1 MTQNKIQCNISFR
14 PKKASHVSLEEY
26 KRAEK
31 IGEEQGDCW
40 SFYPEC
46 VISVFNII
54 PDIYTTDDHVEV
66 SFNGFDAG
74 SKYKETGAMNED
86 LVNMV
91 KDEMIKDKMKII
103 KEHHVDLDF
112 TSK

>member
-1 MTQNKIQCNISFR
+1 M
-14 PKKASHVSLEEY
+14 
-26 KRAEK
+26 
-31 IGEEQGDCW
+31 
-40 SFYPEC
+40 
-46 VISVFNII
+46 ISVFNII
-54 PDIYTTDDHVEV
+54 PDVYTTDDHVEV

-74 SKYKETGAMNED
+74 SKYEETGNMNED

-91 KDEMIKDKMKII
+91 KDEIIKDKMKII